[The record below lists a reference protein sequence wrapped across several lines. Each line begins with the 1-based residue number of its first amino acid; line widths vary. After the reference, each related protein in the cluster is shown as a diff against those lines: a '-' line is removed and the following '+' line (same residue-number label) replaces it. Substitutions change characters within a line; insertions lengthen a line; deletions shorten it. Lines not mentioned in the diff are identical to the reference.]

1 MNRLQRR
8 DDFTVN
14 ILADTFRL
22 KRMEEELHPRYE
34 HAAALHKNQ
43 IYVFGG
49 ADTSGN
55 RNDLQKLNLG
65 L

>member
-1 MNRLQRR
+1 M
-8 DDFTVN
+8 
-14 ILADTFRL
+14 
-22 KRMEEELHPRYE
+22 KEELHPRYE
-34 HAAALHKNQ
+34 HAAALHNNH

-55 RNDLQKLNLG
+55 RDDLQKLNLG